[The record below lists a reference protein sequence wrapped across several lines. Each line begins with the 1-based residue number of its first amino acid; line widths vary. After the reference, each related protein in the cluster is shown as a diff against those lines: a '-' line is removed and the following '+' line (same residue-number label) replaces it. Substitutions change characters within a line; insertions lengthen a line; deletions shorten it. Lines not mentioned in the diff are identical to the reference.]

1 MDHNILR
8 IVVFGLVTFFVA
20 MLITPGYISLL
31 RRLKLA
37 KQIRT
42 EASMGGGKATK
53 FHALHAHKQGTPNM
67 GGGMILI
74 VVAIMVG
81 VTVFFKSI
89 QAPLG
94 LNIHYTLWNRN
105 ETFLPLF
112 ALFSMGILGAIDDY
126 LNVRNIGGKKGMS
139 ARVKMFGLTLFS
151 FAGAWWFYTKLG
163 HDSISIPGFG
173 LVNVGWGYVVISI
186 LVITAMA
193 NSVNITDGLDGLA
206 GGLLAQNYFLYAF
219 ITYHSHLFLLSTIC
233 TVIAASLA
241 AFLWFNIKPAQFYL

>member
-20 MLITPGYISLL
+20 MLITPSYIALL
-31 RRLKLA
+31 RRLRLA

-53 FHALHAHKQGTPNM
+53 FHKLHAHKQGTPNM

-74 VVAIMVG
+74 VVAIMVL
-81 VTVFFKSI
+81 VTVIFQSI

-94 LNIHYTLWNRN
+94 LSLHYTLWNRN

-139 ARVKMFGLTLFS
+139 ARVKMLGLTIFA
-151 FAGAWWFYTKLG
+151 FAGAWWFSTKLG
-163 HDSISIPGFG
+163 HDSITIPGIG
-173 LVNVGWGYVVISI
+173 LINIGWGYVLVSI
-186 LVITAMA
+186 FVITAMA

-206 GGLLAQNYFLYAF
+206 G
-219 ITYHSHLFLLSTIC
+219 
-233 TVIAASLA
+233 
-241 AFLWFNIKPAQFYL
+241 